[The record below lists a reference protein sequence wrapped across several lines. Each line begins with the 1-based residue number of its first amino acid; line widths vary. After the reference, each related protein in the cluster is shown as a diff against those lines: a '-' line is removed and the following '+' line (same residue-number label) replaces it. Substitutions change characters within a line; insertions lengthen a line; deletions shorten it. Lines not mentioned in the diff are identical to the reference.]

1 MAEETTKTAEGETP
15 KVTEAV
21 VVGVDEGKGKSETV
35 VTVHEPVP
43 QPVQQDN
50 SIESFIS
57 QAIAQKLP
65 IETME
70 KFLAMRKEFRLEQA
84 REAFVMSMASFQKEC
99 PVIAKTKVVKNKEG
113 KEVYKYAPLDSIV
126 LQVKTPLGN
135 NNLAYSFK
143 ETRSEDG
150 KTLTAIC
157 TIRHSLGHSEDS
169 TFTVDVGTESFM
181 TDTQKYGA
189 RMTFAKRYAFCN
201 ALGIL
206 TGDEDTDARELTIK
220 PKALNPALNPKARV
234 VALLRTLGVKDTT
247 NPEATREKILEL
259 TQLTPDTPANIEEII
274 SRLEVLIQEKNES
287 Q

>member
-1 MAEETTKTAEGETP
+1 MEDITKTAEGETP
-15 KVTEAV
+15 KTTEA
-21 VVGVDEGKGKSETV
+21 VVGVDEGKGKGQSETV
-35 VTVHEPVP
+35 VTVHETPA
-43 QPVQQDN
+43 QAIQQDN

-57 QAIAQKLP
+57 QAITAKLP

-70 KFLAMRKEFRLEQA
+70 KFLAMRREFRLEQA
-84 REAFVMSMASFQKEC
+84 REAYVLAMSNFQKEC
-99 PVIAKTKVVKNKEG
+99 PVIAKTKAVKNKEG

-126 LQVKTPLGN
+126 LQVKDALGR

-157 TIRHSLGHSEDS
+157 TIRHSLGHSEES
-169 TFTVDVGTESFM
+169 SFMVEVGTESYM

-206 TGDEDTDARELTIK
+206 TGDEDTDARELTLK
-220 PKALNPALNPKARV
+220 PKALNPALNPKAKII
-234 VALLRTLGVKDTT
+234 ALLRELGVKDTKDG
-247 NPEATREKILEL
+247 EATRAKIVEL
-259 TQLTPDTPANIEEII
+259 TQLEPVPENIEEII
-274 SRLEVLIQEKNES
+274 NRLQVLIQEKNES